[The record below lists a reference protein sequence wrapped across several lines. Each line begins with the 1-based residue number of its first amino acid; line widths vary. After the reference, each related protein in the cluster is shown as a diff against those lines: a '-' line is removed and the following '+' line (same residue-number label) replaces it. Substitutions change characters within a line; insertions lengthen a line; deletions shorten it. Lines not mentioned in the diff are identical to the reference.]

1 MNVRPEN
8 DVSRGAAAGQLNNS
22 DSGFN
27 NAGFTL
33 IELIVGIT
41 VMLFVML
48 SLVVFVSVGTRGY
61 STSNAEVSLQM
72 ESQIALNQ
80 VEDIVIEGAGWSGPL
95 EINGCKVYS
104 IMMTDQRIL
113 LILDSDNERLLEY
126 PQDIADITDEHGNIL
141 DVSADEVQIAV
152 GNYRDY
158 MIAQGVTSF
167 TLDDP
172 QRDPEQPELQHSL
185 IKVTMGFERGG
196 KDRQISGSYRMRN
209 FVAVE
214 E

>member
-1 MNVRPEN
+1 MNMKPDN
-8 DVSRGAAAGQLNNS
+8 DVSRRAAAGQLNNS
-22 DSGFN
+22 DPGFN
-27 NAGFTL
+27 DAGFTL

-80 VEDIVIEGAGWSGPL
+80 VEDIVMEGASLSDPL
-95 EINGCKVYS
+95 EINGCTVYPV
-104 IMMTDQRIL
+104 MMTEQRIL
-113 LILDSDNERLLEY
+113 LILDKENERLLEY
-126 PQDIADITDEHGNIL
+126 PQDITAITDQHGSI
-141 DVSADEVQIAV
+141 IAV
-152 GNYRDY
+152 TPGAVQDAVSNYRDY
-158 MIAQGVTSF
+158 MIAQGATSF
-167 TLDDP
+167 TLQQTDP
-172 QRDPEQPELQHSL
+172 QRSL
-185 IKVTMGFERGG
+185 VKVTLGFERGG
-196 KDRQISGSYRMRN
+196 KSRQISGSYRMRN